1 MRDYSS
7 GFRDSNTMALYD
19 LPIGKTAIVNSIQ
32 AEGITRRRML
42 DLGLIPGTKVE
53 ALRVSPTGDP
63 KAFRIR
69 GAVIAF
75 RKEEGSQILV
85 NYKED

>member
-1 MRDYSS
+1 MKNNGR
-7 GFRDSNTMALYD
+7 GFREENTMSLYD
-19 LPIGKTAIVNSIQ
+19 LPIGKTALVNAIQ

-42 DLGLIPGTKVE
+42 DLGLVPGTKVE
-53 ALRVSPTGDP
+53 ALRESPTGDP
-63 KAFRIR
+63 KAFKIR

-75 RKEEGSQILV
+75 REEESSKILI

>member
-1 MRDYSS
+1 MNINQFEVRD
-7 GFRDSNTMALYD
+7 GNTMALYY
-19 LPIGKTAIVNSIQ
+19 LPVGKTATVQSIQ

-53 ALRVSPTGDP
+53 AIRVSPAGDP
-63 KAFRIR
+63 KAYRIR

-75 RKEEGSQILV
+75 REEESSQILV
-85 NYKED
+85 SCKED